1 MRHGDGAS
9 DHDLVTRLGLDVG
22 RAEDPYS
29 LHLRGRAFVNVDGQ
43 RNDDPF
49 PGLDHSFGDDVNAR
63 LYAAHLDMTKVPGF
77 ALVRVGRQDL
87 DETPAVLSF
96 DGVRGDT
103 QRFGGQA
110 RSFFTGYAGV
120 PVHHFEASSS
130 GDLVIGLGGGFV
142 PWQHARLRFDYMHLR
157 DEFFAIDRQDTL
169 LSMRWWQ
176 GIGDNVQLSG
186 LHTWRD
192 GDARDFRL
200 TALGNFGTATSVRA
214 SYRELLST
222 QRVQVTELD
231 PFYLIASEYSP
242 YRQLELSVSHDLSA
256 DLTASLGGDVRR
268 LASSSDESTFNREFE
283 HTWADITL
291 RNFFAKGLS
300 ATLAGNLWNS
310 SGEASRAVT
319 GELLYR
325 PDAKLRVML
334 GAGYDL
340 FRYDVTQQRERIRV
354 RTYYLR
360 CDRRIDNDLRVD
372 AGYELQRDDFD
383 EFHLFRLGVTWTF

>member
-1 MRHGDGAS
+1 
-9 DHDLVTRLGLDVG
+9 
-22 RAEDPYS
+22 
-29 LHLRGRAFVNVDGQ
+29 
-43 RNDDPF
+43 
-49 PGLDHSFGDDVNAR
+49 
-63 LYAAHLDMTKVPGF
+63 
-77 ALVRVGRQDL
+77 
-87 DETPAVLSF
+87 
-96 DGVRGDT
+96 
-103 QRFGGQA
+103 
-110 RSFFTGYAGV
+110 
-120 PVHHFEASSS
+120 
-130 GDLVIGLGGGFV
+130 
-142 PWQHARLRFDYMHLR
+142 
-157 DEFFAIDRQDTL
+157 
-169 LSMRWWQ
+169 
-176 GIGDNVQLSG
+176 
-186 LHTWRD
+186 
-192 GDARDFRL
+192 
-200 TALGNFGTATSVRA
+200 
-214 SYRELLST
+214 
-222 QRVQVTELD
+222 VQVTELD